1 MQWYYANNGQRSGPI
16 SDAEFQALVQAG
28 TIGPTTLVWRQGMA
42 NWLPYSQ
49 VSPAGASSPA
59 AAASSAEAA
68 VSAHAGGEGGGGLG
82 GGVAT
87 AAAPAP
93 ARGPE
98 PLVFTGQWQ
107 EYFKIWIVN
116 VLLTIVTLGIY
127 AAWAKV
133 RKKRYFYANTQLFG
147 HTFEYLADPVRI
159 LIGNIIVVVL
169 FFAYAFSGVISPLVQ
184 APFVLL
190 VMLLV
195 PFFICR
201 SLRFNARNSAWR
213 GLRFG
218 FNGGYGRAFFAFVIL
233 PLGAALTLGVLHPY
247 GAKVRKEFVMGN
259 HTFGTTP
266 FAMQAPVGAF
276 YKIYLVGVLF
286 FLPVLLAYGVLI
298 YGSVA
303 SANAAPEER
312 SAQLAGLMPF
322 FGLAM
327 IVAIP
332 LAVVGT
338 FFLRARIFNLAWN
351 HTSLAGHRFVANLR
365 ARDLILTHFVNSL
378 VVGLTLGLL
387 HPWAVC
393 RMVQLQLSSLQVVP
407 EGSLDD
413 FVAATQQD
421 VGAIGES
428 AGDFLDFDIGIGV

>member
-42 NWLPYSQ
+42 NWLPLSQ
-49 VSPAGASSPA
+49 VSPAGGSSSTQAESAVA
-59 AAASSAEAA
+59 AQA
-68 VSAHAGGEGGGGLG
+68 GGGGGGDFG

-87 AAAPAP
+87 ATASAP

-98 PLVFTGQWQ
+98 PLIFTGQWQ

-116 VLLTIVTLGIY
+116 VLLTIVTLGVY

-233 PLGAALTLGVLHPY
+233 PLGAALTLGALHPY

-276 YKIYLVGVLF
+276 YRIYLVGVLF
-286 FLPVLLAYGVLI
+286 FLPIVVI
-298 YGSVA
+298 YG
-303 SANAAPEER
+303 
-312 SAQLAGLMPF
+312 
-322 FGLAM
+322 AM
-327 IVAIP
+327 IAYAVSASQGGPQEPPPVAAIAGFFVAIP

-365 ARDLILTHFVNSL
+365 ARDLVITHFVNSL

-393 RMVQLQLSSLQVVP
+393 RMVQLQLAALQVVP